1 MYGRGMRVHLID
13 GTYELFRQHYGQV
26 ARHSDAGPTAGA
38 AGVVASTL
46 ELVADGAT
54 HVGVASD
61 HIIESFRNDLWP
73 GYKTSAGMDPAL
85 LAQIPVMEAL
95 LEACGFTVW
104 AMVEHEADDALG
116 AAAAV
121 AEADERV
128 EQVWIVTPDKDL
140 GQCVR
145 GNRVVQYDRRKREI
159 VDEDGVLAKFGVRP
173 ASIADYLALVGDSAD
188 GFPGLPG
195 WGAKSA
201 AAVLAKFGSIEAI
214 PQSSGEWGLN
224 GLRGVE
230 KLSKALRDNFA
241 DALLFK
247 RIATVELDVPVGAVD
262 DWEWAGP
269 TERFEEAA
277 NVAGVPELV
286 GRAYGA
292 LKRRANRPG

>member
-1 MYGRGMRVHLID
+1 M
-13 GTYELFRQHYGQV
+13 
-26 ARHSDAGPTAGA
+26 
-38 AGVVASTL
+38 VASTL

-73 GYKTSAGMDPAL
+73 GYKTSAGMAPEL

-128 EQVWIVTPDKDL
+128 DDVWIVTPDKDL

-145 GNRVVQYDRRKREI
+145 GTRVVQYDRRKREI
-159 VDEDGVLAKFGVRP
+159 VDEDGVVAKFGVHP
-173 ASIADYLALVGDSAD
+173 SSIADYLALVGDSAD
-188 GFPGLPG
+188 GFPGVPG

-201 AAVLAKFGSIEAI
+201 SAVLAKFGTIEAI

-230 KLSKALRDNFA
+230 KLSKSLRDNFA

-269 TERFEEAA
+269 TDRFEEAA
-277 NVAGVPELV
+277 TVAGVPELV

-292 LKRRANRPG
+292 LKRRANRHGLRRPGRERLHPPTEVTARRPAAPERGR